1 VRAVVKRVAQQP
13 AEHSE
18 EQEFCIE
25 DAGGKRWL
33 TIRHSAMREA
43 GLEKHKGV
51 IAKQTIL
58 IVRDTT
64 AQKQAE
70 QEREASRNL
79 FALAE
84 VATVL
89 AHEIRNPLG
98 SLELLTGLLADDAG
112 LSDDSK
118 DYVKHL
124 QAGVRSLSATVN
136 NVLRFHS
143 LGSPCLLPLNVA
155 STLKNAMD
163 FVRPLA
169 EQSGIALR
177 LADTTAGAQIL
188 GDPNG
193 LQQVVLNLVC
203 NALRH
208 SPPDGSITISAAVG
222 SNGSKQTVV
231 IECSDTGCGISPENL
246 GHIFEAGFTTGR
258 QSPGLGLAVCQR
270 LVAQHRGNISVQSE
284 LGKGTTFR
292 MEFPLL

>member
-1 VRAVVKRVAQQP
+1 
-13 AEHSE
+13 
-18 EQEFCIE
+18 
-25 DAGGKRWL
+25 
-33 TIRHSAMREA
+33 
-43 GLEKHKGV
+43 
-51 IAKQTIL
+51 
-58 IVRDTT
+58 
-64 AQKQAE
+64 
-70 QEREASRNL
+70 
-79 FALAE
+79 
-84 VATVL
+84 
-89 AHEIRNPLG
+89 
-98 SLELLTGLLADDAG
+98 
-112 LSDDSK
+112 
-118 DYVKHL
+118 
-124 QAGVRSLSATVN
+124 
-136 NVLRFHS
+136 
-143 LGSPCLLPLNVA
+143 
-155 STLKNAMD
+155 MD

-177 LADTTAGAQIL
+177 LADTTAAAQIL

-208 SPPDGSITISAAVG
+208 SPPDGSITISAAVE